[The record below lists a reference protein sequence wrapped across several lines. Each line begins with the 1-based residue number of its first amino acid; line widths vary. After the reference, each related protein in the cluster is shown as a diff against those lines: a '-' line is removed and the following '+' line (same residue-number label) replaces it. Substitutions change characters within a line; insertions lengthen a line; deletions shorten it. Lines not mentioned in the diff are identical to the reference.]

1 MDKPTGFGKELP
13 QEQKAKINK
22 EKRKEAH
29 DKYEEMKKSG
39 MPVFNIFVRLTDD
52 PRWLPAG
59 SLAVERSSQIDG
71 AIFQQEEELKKG
83 ALRLYPK
90 LNKFGDRFEYGYQMR
105 EFADEEIKLAVRPIP
120 GFAQKLGALVR
131 QIKIKLGMKP

>member
-1 MDKPTGFGKELP
+1 MNKPSGFGKQLP
-13 QEQKAKINK
+13 EEEKAKINK
-22 EKRKEAH
+22 GKRKEAGQ
-29 DKYEEMKKSG
+29 KYEEMKKLG
-39 MPVFNIFVRLTDD
+39 MPVFNIFVRVQDD

-90 LNKFGDRFEYGYQMR
+90 LSKFGDRFEYGHQMR
-105 EFADEEIKLAVRPIP
+105 EFADEEIRLAVRPVP
-120 GFAQKLGALVR
+120 NFPQKLGAFVR
-131 QIKIKLGMKP
+131 QIKLKLGLKP

>member
-1 MDKPTGFGKELP
+1 MTKPAGFGKEFP
-13 QEQKAKINK
+13 EEEKAKINK
-22 EKRKEAH
+22 GKRKEANE
-29 DKYEEMKKSG
+29 KYEEMKKSG
-39 MPVFNIFVRLTDD
+39 MPVFNIFVRIKDD
-52 PRWLPAG
+52 SRWLPAG

-90 LNKFGDRFEYGYQMR
+90 LSIYRDQLEYGHQMR
-105 EFADEEIKLAVRPIP
+105 EFSDEEIKLAVLPIP
-120 GFAQKLGALVR
+120 GFAQKLGAFVR

>member
-1 MDKPTGFGKELP
+1 MNKPNGFGKELP
-13 QEQKAKINK
+13 QEQKAKVSK
-22 EKRKEAH
+22 VKRKEANQ
-29 DKYEEMKKSG
+29 KYEEMKQAG
-39 MPVFNIFVRLTDD
+39 MPVFNIFVRVQDD

-90 LNKFGDRFEYGYQMR
+90 LSKFGDRFEYGHQMR
-105 EFADEEIKLAVRPIP
+105 EFADEEIKLAVRPVP
-120 GFAQKLGALVR
+120 GFAQKLGAFVR
-131 QIKIKLGMKP
+131 QIRIKLGLKP